1 MLTWA
6 TGRSTDFR
14 ASSSASSAGFT
25 LVELLVVVAI
35 VGIITAGA
43 VLSLGLAGED
53 RRLVREAERL
63 ARTLEHASS
72 TAILRGVR
80 VALEFYPEG
89 YRGSYRQAGK
99 WIDFAQDNDY
109 LRPHEIDL
117 SLSLIVAS
125 ASGTG
130 ERLQRFEFAPEG
142 TADPVEITLYQ
153 DDTDARANLSLSA
166 LAQVSIDY
174 QGSVDVQASAGR

>member
-14 ASSSASSAGFT
+14 ASSAPLSAGFT

-35 VGIITAGA
+35 VGIIIAGA

-89 YRGSYRQAGK
+89 YRGSYRHAGK
-99 WIDFAQDNDY
+99 WIDFAHDNHY

-117 SLSLIVAS
+117 SLRLIVAS

-130 ERLQRFEFAPEG
+130 ERLQRFEFDPEG

-174 QGSVDVQASAGR
+174 QRSADLQSSAGR